1 MSHSITLYSPAR
13 AELNFLLHSHASQK
27 KKVKIIEAPHT
38 SINSSRHRHGEI
50 SSHSIVERY
59 RCEGIIIHHP
69 TTTKDDDDKAHALLE
84 QVQVPRESNFLPLVR
99 PLTPYYPRHE
109 EEEQQQQQQQQQ
121 DGKKKKG
128 VRWTDPLE
136 GPATGKGYPVVR
148 VRSTSILKKTD
159 AVVCGN
165 MKSRKWWYLR

>member
-1 MSHSITLYSPAR
+1 MSCSITLYSPAR
-13 AELNFLLHSHASQK
+13 AELNFLLHSHAPQK
-27 KKVKIIEAPHT
+27 KKVKIIEPLHT

-50 SSHSIVERY
+50 LSHSVVERY
-59 RCEGIIIHHP
+59 RCEGIIINYP
-69 TTTKDDDDKAHALLE
+69 PAKDDDKAHALLE

-99 PLTPYYPRHE
+99 PLTPYYPREVE
-109 EEEQQQQQQQQQ
+109 EQQQQQQ
-121 DGKKKKG
+121 DGKKKKR

-148 VRSTSILKKTD
+148 VRSISVLKKTD
-159 AVVCGN
+159 AVVGGN